1 VKVQLLS
8 TIGQPI
14 NEPCIAMVEITVSD
28 QALST
33 VKGKVEEIVREQ
45 LNAVDALTDRLAL
58 GDVNLY

>member
-1 VKVQLLS
+1 
-8 TIGQPI
+8 
-14 NEPCIAMVEITVSD
+14 MVEITVSD